1 MIPTRARKTL
11 ATLATAALAATGLA
25 LVAQPAAATDGDL
38 LQLGYLQATPTSG
51 VIDPVDHVGWLTNL
65 STNEG
70 DICPVGFRARSGLY
84 AVVDGVVNMSAVGGV
99 MRAGS
104 SYDLG
109 VSHGGINDGETSIN
123 RVGERISII
132 EHYIPW
138 VSPRD
143 EVVELRHTCHA
154 AAPYSET
161 TDPYYSIRIKIE
173 ADGSWEV
180 LPQSGP
186 SEYDSSESD
195 INVTVP
201 EATTTTPPTGLKISV
216 KPGPVTLTGPGTR
229 EAGQVWSATGTLD
242 DVTVNDD
249 RRNAALAGW
258 TLNGKASA
266 FTAGADTISSENL
279 GWTPAK
285 VSGAGTAGGAVAPGA
300 NGGLSTDKQLAAGTA
315 SATANVETTVN
326 AALRLDVPASAAD
339 GAYKSTLTLTLI

>member
-1 MIPTRARKTL
+1 MIPTKARKTL
-11 ATLATAALAATGLA
+11 ATLAAGALAATGLA
-25 LVAQPAAATDGDL
+25 LVAQPAAATEGDP

-65 STNEG
+65 RTNEG
-70 DICPVGFRARSGLY
+70 EVCPDGHRARAGLY
-84 AVVDGVVNMSAVGGV
+84 AVVDGVLNLTAVGGV

-109 VSHGGINDGETSIN
+109 VSHGGVNDGETSIY
-123 RVGERISII
+123 RVGERVAIIS
-132 EHYIPW
+132 HSVPW

-143 EVVELRHTCHA
+143 AVMELRHTCHA
-154 AAPYSET
+154 AAPYADA
-161 TDPYYSIRIKIE
+161 TDPYYSVTIKIE

-180 LPQSGP
+180 LPQGP
-186 SEYDSSESD
+186 AVHDSSESD

-229 EAGQVWSATGTLD
+229 EIGQVWSATGTLD

-249 RRNAALAGW
+249 RRDAALAGW

-266 FTAGADTISSENL
+266 FTAGVNTISSENL
-279 GWTPAK
+279 GWTPAL
-285 VSGAGTAGGAVAPGA
+285 VSGAGAAGAAVVAAPGA
-300 NGGLSTDKQLAAGTA
+300 GLSIARPLATGTA
-315 SATANVETTVN
+315 SDAANVATTVN
-326 AALRLDVPASAAD
+326 AALQLDVPADAAD